1 MADALNEEREERKEH
16 EEPVSFAQA
25 HRKLAS
31 IEERLRKDEPLDE
44 DISELRN
51 LVVEL
56 TKGYPVS
63 DAGLNAE
70 ARAEFSGLL
79 DRIRDVIALVQ
90 LKQKVI
96 SGELRK
102 IAGARAVKENYPEKK
117 DTSVPTFVDTRN

>member
-1 MADALNEEREERKEH
+1 MADALIEERERRA
-16 EEPVSFAQA
+16 SFAEA

-31 IEERLRKDEPLDE
+31 IEERLRGDEPLDG
-44 DISELRN
+44 DIRDLRN

-56 TKGYPVS
+56 TRGYPVS

-79 DRIRDVIALVQ
+79 DRIRDLIALVQ

-102 IAGARAVKENYPEKK
+102 IAGVRAVKESYPEKQ
-117 DTSVPTFVDTRN
+117 DVTVPTFMDTRS

>member
-1 MADALNEEREERKEH
+1 MADALIEEREKRAG
-16 EEPVSFAQA
+16 FAEA

-31 IEERLRKDEPLDE
+31 IEERLRSDEPLDG
-44 DISELRN
+44 DIRDLRN

-56 TKGYPVS
+56 TRGYPVS

-79 DRIRDVIALVQ
+79 DRIRDLIALVQ

-102 IAGARAVKENYPEKK
+102 IAGVRAVKESYPEKQ
-117 DTSVPTFVDTRN
+117 DVTVPTFMDTRS

>member
-1 MADALNEEREERKEH
+1 MTDALNEEREER
-16 EEPVSFAQA
+16 VDFAQA

-31 IEERLRKDEPLDE
+31 IEERLRQDEPLDE
-44 DISELRN
+44 DISELRD
-51 LVVEL
+51 LVVKL
-56 TKGYPVS
+56 TRSYPVT

-79 DRIRDVIALVQ
+79 GRIRDVIALVQ

-117 DTSVPTFVDTRN
+117 DVSVPTFVDTRN